1 MSKVI
6 LNQKKRLSLQQ
17 ATVIVFLG
25 IAAVI
30 LLALLSYSPVDPGP
44 FHHDSQLVQCANL
57 AGCKGAWLANFLIG
71 LLGYLAYAL
80 PVVLVALGLTTFR
93 INPLAQQN
101 PNNPVGGSNDI
112 LTSIGALLTL
122 LSGAG
127 LAHLLCEPYPSGI
140 GGGLLGQV
148 VGEFCMRTLLGFVG
162 SVLLLLS
169 LFLGSITLVG
179 DISWGKVTEKVGDW
193 MLQLFEKLQ
202 VVQGQN
208 STNTSGNAPAQTAA
222 ATPRSANE
230 ARNANVLGRISG
242 GVTGALQDSKGSLGD
257 SFGKAADWMSR
268 TTGLGKNA
276 HPLQE
281 GVDVID
287 LKPNTRQDPILDI
300 PDFPASRSTAG
311 SSVAKAPNLTSVGTN
326 VGLVVNK
333 PLAASSSVVS
343 DDLVDLITGA
353 GAVIMPTAADK
364 IDTNSAANKV
374 KTIKPAKGRVGNGQ
388 RSTLIL
394 PPLKLLNPPPKE
406 RVTQSKERLHDL
418 ARKLVEALGH
428 YGIKDGVKVVAIDP
442 GPVITRFELQLPD
455 GTKAS
460 KVSGLASDLA
470 RNMCVSSV
478 RVVEVIPGRP
488 TIGVE
493 VPNDKRDVVTISE
506 MLNAPVYTKNL
517 SPLTLALGKD
527 IAGNPLVADLAR
539 MPHLL
544 VAGTTGS
551 GKSVFV
557 NAVLM
562 SLLYKAT
569 PEEVRMIMIDPK
581 MLELSSYE
589 DIPHLLAPVVT
600 DMKHAANALRWC
612 VAEMERRYL
621 LMSKLKVR
629 NIAGFNEK
637 VREAKERGDP
647 LKDPLFDPLKSVDA
661 VQEELKPLPYIVVI
675 VDEFADMMM
684 VVGKK
689 VEELIARLAQ
699 KARASGIH
707 LILATQ
713 RPSVDVITG
722 LIKANIPTR
731 IAFQVS
737 TKIDSRTILDQS
749 GAEQLLGFGDM
760 LYMPPG
766 TSLPLRIHGALVTDR
781 EVEDVANYLK
791 LQGEPDYILDVLA
804 DTTSSDSI
812 PGLETLAER
821 DGEADPL
828 YDEAVAVVIE
838 SRRASISYLQRRLK
852 VGYNRAARMIED
864 METAGVVSPVLSNGS
879 RDVLVAAPPK
889 D

>member
-1 MSKVI
+1 MAKVI
-6 LNQKKRLSLQQ
+6 LNQKKRLGLQQ
-17 ATVIVFLG
+17 ASVIIFMG

-30 LLALLSYSPVDPGP
+30 LLALLSYSPLDPGP
-44 FHHDSQLVQCANL
+44 FHHNTRIGPCDNL
-57 AGCKGAWLANFLIG
+57 AGCKGAWLADFLVG

-80 PVVLVALGLTTFR
+80 PLVLVVMGLTAFR
-93 INPLAQQN
+93 IGPHMKN
-101 PNNPVGGSNDI
+101 PNNPVGGINDI
-112 LTSIGALLTL
+112 ITSVGALFTL

-127 LAHLLCEPYPSGI
+127 LAHLLFMPFPEGI
-140 GGGLLGQV
+140 GGGMLGQAV
-148 VGEFCMRTLLGFVG
+148 AKVFTGTFLGFFG
-162 SVLLLLS
+162 SILFLLS
-169 LFLGSITLVG
+169 LFLGSITVVA
-179 DISWGKVTEKVGDW
+179 DISWSQVTEKVGDW
-193 MLQLFEKLQ
+193 MLQVFDKLQ
-202 VVQGQN
+202 GMEQAGAVGDAAAANKSGVLGRFSEVLNRSKGYLQGGTVALDKASGWVNRTVVKRGEPN
-208 STNTSGNAPAQTAA
+208 LGDGVDLTDIHAPFRDETRLDVPDFSSLARDKQTAA
-222 ATPRSANE
+222 VADVPLEE
-230 ARNANVLGRISG
+230 A
-242 GVTGALQDSKGSLGD
+242 
-257 SFGKAADWMSR
+257 AA
-268 TTGLGKNA
+268 
-276 HPLQE
+276 
-281 GVDVID
+281 
-287 LKPNTRQDPILDI
+287 
-300 PDFPASRSTAG
+300 
-311 SSVAKAPNLTSVGTN
+311 
-326 VGLVVNK
+326 
-333 PLAASSSVVS
+333 VVS
-343 DDLVDLITGA
+343 D
-353 GAVIMPTAADK
+353 ADK
-364 IDTNSAANKV
+364 PAPKAKTSDVSSSRNVAENLPPV
-374 KTIKPAKGRVGNGQ
+374 KAGKGHG
-388 RSTLIL
+388 LIL
-394 PPLKLLNPPPKE
+394 PRLSLLNPPPRD
-406 RVTQSKERLHDL
+406 RVTQPKERLNEL
-418 ARKLVEALGH
+418 ATKLVEALGH
-428 YGIKDGVKVVAIDP
+428 YGVPDVKVVARDP
-442 GPVITRFELQLPD
+442 GPVITRFELELPD

-460 KVSGLASDLA
+460 KISGLASDLA

-488 TIGVE
+488 TIGIE
-493 VPNDKRDVVTISE
+493 IPNDRRDVVTMSE
-506 MLNAPVYTKNL
+506 MLASAVYKKNP

-527 IAGNPLVADLAR
+527 IAGHPIVADLGR

-551 GKSVFV
+551 GKSVFI

-569 PEEVRMIMIDPK
+569 PAEVRMIMIDPK

-637 VREAKERGDP
+637 IIEAREKGEVI
-647 LKDPLFDPLKSVDA
+647 LDPLFDPLKSVA
-661 VQEELKPLPYIVVI
+661 GHPQPLETLPYIVVI

-737 TKIDSRTILDQS
+737 TKIDSRTILDQG
-749 GAEQLLGFGDM
+749 GAEQLLGYGDM

-766 TSLPLRIHGALVTDR
+766 TSLPQRVHGALVTDR

-791 LQGEPDYILDVLA
+791 LQGEPDYIAEVLA
-804 DTTSSDSI
+804 DNTSTSDAV
-812 PGLETLAER
+812 PGLEPLTER
-821 DGEADPL
+821 EGESDPL

-864 METAGVVSPVLSNGS
+864 MESAGVVSPVLSNGS

>member
-1 MSKVI
+1 LAKVI
-6 LNQKKRLSLQQ
+6 LNQKKRLGLQQ
-17 ATVIVFLG
+17 ASVIIFMG

-30 LLALLSYSPVDPGP
+30 LLALLSYSPADPGP
-44 FHHDSQLVQCANL
+44 FHYNGMHVGACKNL
-57 AGCKGAWLANFLIG
+57 AGCKGAWLADFLIG

-80 PVVLVALGLTTFR
+80 PLVLVVMGLTAFR
-93 INPLAQQN
+93 IGPHMKN
-101 PNNPVGGSNDI
+101 PNNPVGGINDI
-112 LTSIGALLTL
+112 ITSVGALFTL

-127 LAHLLCEPYPSGI
+127 LAHLLFVPFPEGT
-140 GGGLLGQV
+140 GGGMLGQV
-148 VGEFCMRTLLGFVG
+148 VARLFTGTFLGFFG
-162 SVLLLLS
+162 SILFLVS
-169 LFLGSITLVG
+169 LFLGSITVVA
-179 DISWGKVTEKVGDW
+179 DISWSEVTEKVGDW
-193 MLQLFEKLQ
+193 MLQLFNKLQ
-202 VVQGQN
+202 GLEMPESSGESASSSIFGRFSDVVNRGKGYMQG
-208 STNTSGNAPAQTAA
+208 STGAMDKA
-222 ATPRSANE
+222 SAWMN
-230 ARNANVLGRISG
+230 RTVG
-242 GVTGALQDSKGSLGD
+242 GVGD
-257 SFGKAADWMSR
+257 VFG
-268 TTGLGKNA
+268 GKRA
-276 HPLQE
+276 E
-281 GVDVID
+281 SGFDGVDVTD
-287 LKPNTRQDPILDI
+287 LRASRASESPLAT
-300 PDFPASRSTAG
+300 PDFGELSRGRAAADAAPASAAPVTE
-311 SSVAKAPNLTSVGTN
+311 SVKVTQPEVVPEPSHHVAAAEIRPPLNKAKSKHSQMLPPMSL
-326 VGLVVNK
+326 LK
-333 PLAASSSVVS
+333 E
-343 DDLVDLITGA
+343 
-353 GAVIMPTAADK
+353 
-364 IDTNSAANKV
+364 
-374 KTIKPAKGRVGNGQ
+374 PAKQ
-388 RSTLIL
+388 
-394 PPLKLLNPPPKE
+394 
-406 RVTQSKERLHDL
+406 RVTQSKERLNEL
-418 ARKLVEALGH
+418 ADKLVAALGH
-428 YGIKDGVKVVAIDP
+428 YGVRDVKVVARDP
-442 GPVITRFELQLPD
+442 GPVITRFELELPD

-493 VPNDKRDVVTISE
+493 VPNDNRDVVMMSE
-506 MLNAPVYTKNL
+506 MLNSTDYRKSL
-517 SPLTLALGKD
+517 SPLTLVLGKD
-527 IAGNPLVADLAR
+527 IAGHPVMADLGR

-551 GKSVFV
+551 GKSVFI

-569 PEEVRMIMIDPK
+569 PEELRMIMIDPK

-637 VREAKERGDP
+637 IREARDRGEVI
-647 LKDPLFDPLKSVDA
+647 LDPLFDPLTSIGGHA
-661 VQEELKPLPYIVVI
+661 EPLKTLPYIVVI

-737 TKIDSRTILDQS
+737 TKIDSRTILDQG
-749 GAEQLLGFGDM
+749 GAEQLLGYGDM

-766 TSLPLRIHGALVTDR
+766 TSLPQRVHGALVSDR

-791 LQGEPDYILDVLA
+791 MQGEPDYIFDVLA
-804 DTTSSDSI
+804 DTSSTAESGTGTDMM
-812 PGLETLAER
+812 ER
-821 DGEADPL
+821 DGESDPL

-864 METAGVVSPVLSNGS
+864 MESAGVVSPVLSNGS
-879 RDVLVAAPPK
+879 RDVLVNAPAK

>member
-1 MSKVI
+1 MSKNI

-17 ATVIVFLG
+17 ATVIIFLG

-30 LLALLSYSPVDPGP
+30 LLALLSYNPADPGP
-44 FHHDSQLVQCANL
+44 FRYDSQVGHCANL
-57 AGCKGAWLANFLIG
+57 VGCKGAWLANFLIG
-71 LLGYLAYAL
+71 LLGYLAYVL
-80 PVVLVALGLTTFR
+80 PVILVVLGLTTFR
-93 INPLAQQN
+93 LSPHLQN
-101 PNNPVGGSNDI
+101 PNNPIGGVNDI
-112 LTSIGALLTL
+112 ITGIGVIMTFV
-122 LSGAG
+122 SGAG
-127 LAHLLCEPYPSGI
+127 LAHLLFEPYPQGL
-140 GGGLLGQV
+140 GGGILGQA
-148 VGEFCMRTLLGFVG
+148 VGNFFTRTFLDFFG
-162 SVLLLLS
+162 SVLFLMS
-169 LFLGSITLVG
+169 LFLGSITIVG

-193 MLQLFEKLQ
+193 MLLGFEKLQ
-202 VVQGQN
+202 AWQGQ
-208 STNTSGNAPAQTAA
+208 SRTETGGNRAV
-222 ATPRSANE
+222 
-230 ARNANVLGRISG
+230 ANVVVPDKSSVVAGRMSDVLQSG
-242 GVTGALQDSKGSLGD
+242 KD

-268 TTGLGKNA
+268 NTGIGQSA
-276 HPLQE
+276 HPLKE
-281 GVDVID
+281 EDGVDVIEVSG
-287 LKPNTRQDPILDI
+287 KRRKDPVLDI
-300 PDFPASRSTAG
+300 PELPTIQRHNPVLLNT
-311 SSVAKAPNLTSVGTN
+311 
-326 VGLVVNK
+326 
-333 PLAASSSVVS
+333 
-343 DDLVDLITGA
+343 
-353 GAVIMPTAADK
+353 PTAANTESNQASTQLTMPLSTTATPTAEDDILAMLDVQPLPGEKFGATDK
-364 IDTNSAANKV
+364 SQAKTAKVGKKRGSTNML
-374 KTIKPAKGRVGNGQ
+374 T
-388 RSTLIL
+388 L
-394 PPLKLLNPPPKE
+394 PPLELLNPPAKD
-406 RVTQSKERLHDL
+406 RVVPSKERLRDL
-418 ARKLVEALGH
+418 AGKLVEALGH
-428 YGIKDGVKVVAIDP
+428 YGIKEGVKVVAIDP

-493 VPNDKRDVVTISE
+493 VPNDKRDVVSIRE
-506 MLNAPVYTKNL
+506 MLSASVYTKST

-527 IAGNPLVADLAR
+527 IAGNPVVADLAR

-562 SLLYKAT
+562 SLLYKAK
-569 PEEVRMIMIDPK
+569 PEDVRMIMIDPK

-637 VREAKERGDP
+637 IREAQERGE
-647 LKDPLFDPLKSVDA
+647 LLLDPLFDASKSVDGQA
-661 VQEELKPLPYIVVI
+661 EPLKPLPYIVVI

-737 TKIDSRTILDQS
+737 TKIDSRTILDQG
-749 GAEQLLGFGDM
+749 GAEQLLGYGDM

-766 TSLPLRIHGALVTDR
+766 TSLPLRVHGALVTDG
-781 EVEDVANYLK
+781 EVEKVTIDLRLK
-791 LQGEPDYILDVLA
+791 GEPDYIADVLA
-804 DTTSSDSI
+804 DTTSASDAI
-812 PGLETLAER
+812 PGLEPLTER
-821 DGEADPL
+821 EGEADPL
-828 YDEAVAVVIE
+828 YDEAVNIVIE